1 MLPIEDQVSLL
12 VHLSKADKYVA
23 EAESDMIH
31 RIGKAGGLDYEAVEN
46 IIDNPKKLPE
56 LRNLPGDEKFN
67 YLYNT
72 IQLMKVDKK
81 VHQNEIAYC
90 EKLALKLGFK
100 PGVVGEL
107 SQYIYSDPNT
117 VTNIDFLKK
126 IADQNLLSS

>member
-1 MLPIEDQVSLL
+1 MLPIEEQVSLL

-23 EAESDMIH
+23 EEESEMIH
-31 RIGKAGGLDYEAVEN
+31 RIGKAGGLDYEEVEN

-56 LRNLPGDEKFN
+56 LSNLPSDEKFI
-67 YLYNT
+67 YLFNT

-81 VHQNEIAYC
+81 VHQNEISFC

-126 IADQNLLSS
+126 IANQNLLSS